1 LRGAAIGYRGAAL
14 GYRGLGYRAAA
25 LPYRGVGYRTAALRY
40 PGVGYRRVASASQR
54 WAWNHGDWRG
64 RRWWWGTGY
73 AWAGGYP
80 YGDYGYYGYPYYET
94 CSVWTGYGW
103 VNTCYYHCLADLL
116 ARARRAARLILKS
129 WAIRR
134 SKPHFDPNHFPQS
147 AYGRLVLIAEKFN
160 GSWEVR
166 MPIEFENHV
175 VFDGV
180 VLTGWANDGDQRIR
194 CFVPRQTIGEIQGF
208 THAPPSEILRRTHE
222 IFERLKP
229 TFIRKIECKQLDA
242 STVPTVTICSRDLHS
257 TR

>member
-1 LRGAAIGYRGAAL
+1 LASQLRIIKRNTRGEPENARCCHAD
-14 GYRGLGYRAAA
+14 GG
-25 LPYRGVGYRTAALRY
+25 GVSPR
-40 PGVGYRRVASASQR
+40 YRRR
-54 WAWNHGDWRG
+54 
-64 RRWWWGTGY
+64 
-73 AWAGGYP
+73 
-80 YGDYGYYGYPYYET
+80 
-94 CSVWTGYGW
+94 
-103 VNTCYYHCLADLL
+103 
-116 ARARRAARLILKS
+116 LKS

-134 SKPHFDPNHFPQS
+134 SKPDFDANHFPQS
-147 AYGRLVLIAEKFN
+147 AYGRLVLIAETFN

>member
-1 LRGAAIGYRGAAL
+1 MRQL
-14 GYRGLGYRAAA
+14 GTRE
-25 LPYRGVGYRTAALRY
+25 
-40 PGVGYRRVASASQR
+40 
-54 WAWNHGDWRG
+54 
-64 RRWWWGTGY
+64 TG
-73 AWAGGYP
+73 
-80 YGDYGYYGYPYYET
+80 
-94 CSVWTGYGW
+94 
-103 VNTCYYHCLADLL
+103 N
-116 ARARRAARLILKS
+116 
-129 WAIRR
+129 
-134 SKPHFDPNHFPQS
+134 FDPNHFPRS

-166 MPIEFENHV
+166 TPIEFENHV

-180 VLTGWANDGDQRIR
+180 ALTGWANDGNQRIR